1 MADLS
6 KMQVGTTVYNMKD
19 VTARNSLTPATQTKM
34 GLMSAADKK
43 KLDNTPDI
51 VVIDLSING
60 SGSDF
65 YDFINNRKS
74 EIAAAAYAGK
84 VIYIKWPGV
93 DGESLHPVT
102 YAYDGSEFFFTIWGD
117 PTVYSTDGS
126 SVIAVEYMVD
136 GDLATDGFTQ
146 YRKITATKSNFI
158 NL

>member
-34 GLMSAADKK
+34 GLMSAADKN

-51 VVIDLSING
+51 VVIDLSVYESSDNYDLINHA
-60 SGSDF
+60 
-65 YDFINNRKS
+65 KS
-74 EIAAAAYAGK
+74 EIAAAADSGK
-84 VIYIKWPGV
+84 VIYITWNGL
-93 DGESLHPVT
+93 DGQSLHPTT
-102 YAYDGSEFFFTIWGD
+102 YVYDGSEFFFTIWGD

-146 YRKITATKSNFI
+146 YRTITATKSDFI